1 MSKSEEEDQLVKC
14 KDTELYLQ
22 LYIPIDYDETIKV
35 FLRKQYRVSKENIR
49 RLPLLHEML
58 TDTV

>member
-14 KDTELYLQ
+14 KDTELY
-22 LYIPIDYDETIKV
+22 IPIDHDETIKV
-35 FLRKQYRVSKENIR
+35 FLRKQYRVSKENMK

-58 TDTV
+58 TDTI